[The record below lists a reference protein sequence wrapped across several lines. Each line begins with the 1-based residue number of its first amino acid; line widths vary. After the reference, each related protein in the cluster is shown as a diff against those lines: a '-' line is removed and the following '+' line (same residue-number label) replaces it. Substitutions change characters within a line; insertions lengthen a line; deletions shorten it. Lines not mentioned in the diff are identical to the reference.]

1 MDLLWNGI
9 HRWFEKSEGINR
21 QQIGA
26 LIAVCSSLCLITGGP
41 GTGKTSLVVKILA
54 LLLEQAKGKPLR
66 IALAAPTGKAAAR
79 LKEAVEAAKTKL
91 LGESSALAALLPQ
104 EAFTLHRLLG
114 IRQGD
119 GQPRYHEEFRLPYHV
134 VIVDEASMV
143 DLPLMAKLVAAL
155 PARGVSFCWETKI
168 NWPRLSRERFSET
181 FVLRWGLIY
190 LLMNFGEYAGRE
202 EPSEFRCPEGT

>member
-9 HRWFEKSEGINR
+9 NRWFEKSEGINR

-54 LLLEQAKGKPLR
+54 LLLEQAKGKSLR

-114 IRQGD
+114 IREGR
-119 GQPRYHEEFRLPYHV
+119 QP
-134 VIVDEASMV
+134 AS
-143 DLPLMAKLVAAL
+143 
-155 PARGVSFCWETKI
+155 
-168 NWPRLSRERFSET
+168 LS
-181 FVLRWGLIY
+181 
-190 LLMNFGEYAGRE
+190 
-202 EPSEFRCPEGT
+202 